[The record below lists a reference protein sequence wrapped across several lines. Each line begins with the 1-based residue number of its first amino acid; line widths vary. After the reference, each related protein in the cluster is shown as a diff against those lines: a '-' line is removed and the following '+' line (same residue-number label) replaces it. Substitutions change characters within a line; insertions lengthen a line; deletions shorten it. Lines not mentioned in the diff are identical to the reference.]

1 MRRLSWLGAGRWPR
15 DADVVELFCGRG
27 SGLLALARLGFQ
39 RIEGVDLSPVLAGQF
54 QGTAKI
60 HVADCRAL
68 PFASGSKDVL
78 IVQGG
83 LHHLERLPEDLD
95 RTLDEAARVLR
106 PGGRF
111 VTVEPWSTPFL
122 RLAHRLSAIAAVR
135 AISPKMEAFET
146 MYIYE
151 RETYDRWLASPA
163 LVLSAL
169 HRRFAPERSKT
180 GWGKLY
186 FVGRTRAERG
196 MGIPAA

>member
-1 MRRLSWLGAGRWPR
+1 
-15 DADVVELFCGRG
+15 
-27 SGLLALARLGFQ
+27 
-39 RIEGVDLSPVLAGQF
+39 
-54 QGTAKI
+54 
-60 HVADCRAL
+60 VADCRAL
-68 PFASGSKDVL
+68 PFPSRSKDVL

-83 LHHLERLPEDLD
+83 LHHLERLPDDLD

-111 VTVEPWSTPFL
+111 VAVEPWSTPFL

-135 AISPKMEAFET
+135 TISPKMDDFET

-151 RETYDRWLASPA
+151 RETYDRWLASPE

-186 FVGRTRAERG
+186 FVGRPRDAG
-196 MGIPAA
+196 A